1 MREPTKQQTFGDNDR
16 RAMFQPGIY
25 YAHVSELVTR
35 EFEDHNE
42 VFNVKF
48 KLAPDGLKET
58 VIPFAVYDESAE
70 NKEKVIL
77 DKDGNT
83 VLIDASRFEGR
94 EFKLPN
100 GMWFYEK
107 TKYDWQTNEQYNNI
121 CAAIGVDFPEKK
133 VAGVMVKAL
142 QKIDGD
148 DILGKPVKVK
158 IGMAKWTNKKAGTSG
173 EFMAV
178 LDVLPWKEGK
188 AITIEQ
194 VKEEPAPF

>member
-1 MREPTKQQTFGDNDR
+1 MREPAKQQTFGDNDR

-25 YAHVSELVTR
+25 NAHVSELVTR

-48 KLAPDGLKET
+48 KLAREGLKDI
-58 VIPFAVYDESAE
+58 VIPFAVYDEGEEGKQKA
-70 NKEKVIL
+70 IL
-77 DKDGNT
+77 DKDDNP
-83 VLIDASRFEGR
+83 VLIDCLRFEGR

-100 GMWFYEK
+100 GMWFYES
-107 TKYDWQTNEQYNNI
+107 TKYDWQTNEQYANI

-133 VAGVMVKAL
+133 VAGVMVKVL

-148 DILGKPVKVK
+148 DILGKPVKIKV
-158 IGMAKWTNKKAGTSG
+158 GMAKWTNKKAGTSG

-178 LDVLPWKEGK
+178 LDVLPWPEGK
-188 AITIEQ
+188 AITIEEA
-194 VKEEPAPF
+194 KEEAPF